1 MKVWIWIV
9 TGVLVVATTIIVI
22 LIVNGTFSSKKKP
35 NDPND
40 PKEPKEPKEP
50 GEPKEPD
57 NPDDPEQPAPPSN
70 LQSVYISY
78 SPSQYISNN
87 TPTIQPEP
95 SVLLV
100 DEKNGYIIGQNGL
113 YLSLNIDGDVV
124 YSTQPTKWSFIIEDN
139 EDTQIIHQD
148 SDTSLAY
155 DLNSGKLLLINAT
168 VFWYIQST
176 TY

>member
-22 LIVNGTFSSKKKP
+22 IIVNGTFSSKKKP

-40 PKEPKEPKEP
+40 PKEP
-50 GEPKEPD
+50 G
-57 NPDDPEQPAPPSN
+57 DPEQPAPPSN

-168 VFWYIQST
+168 IFWLVQQAQT
-176 TY
+176 TTN